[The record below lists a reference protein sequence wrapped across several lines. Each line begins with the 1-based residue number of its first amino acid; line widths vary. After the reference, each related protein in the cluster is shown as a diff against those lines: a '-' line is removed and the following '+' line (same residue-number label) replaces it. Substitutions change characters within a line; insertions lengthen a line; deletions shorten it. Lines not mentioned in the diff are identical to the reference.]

1 MSGYAGFPGHVVR
14 EKVGHP
20 IVDAD
25 AHIVECPFVLDDYLR
40 DVGGPR
46 MAEAFR
52 KRPPAGFQTKWI
64 WWGAPSGEHTA
75 DRAMAM
81 LPKYFASRMD
91 ECGIDFAHMLT
102 TYGISGLYI
111 KDDELR
117 VAFCRATNKMYADMF
132 RDVRDKV
139 RPVAIVPTYSPAEAI
154 RELEYAVLELGH
166 KAVMIGTEL
175 RLPWQEVEREAPQL
189 AGFAPHWQ
197 SIAYDAPHDYDPF
210 WQRCVELGIAPICH
224 TGGRGIGYRA
234 SPTNYM
240 FNHIGDFATG
250 SEFFCRSLFFGGVT
264 KRFPTLNFAF
274 LEGGVAWAMT
284 LLNDIVEHWEK
295 RNLESLERD
304 LDPAKLDVALLAQLF
319 DTFGDAH
326 LTGARIAAEPHGGIS
341 APGRPP
347 LFDEFAQSG
356 MTEVSDLKRLF
367 CDNFYFGC
375 EADDRTLS
383 VAFNRRLNPAGGT
396 LKPMFGSDIGH
407 WDVMDAASILSEAY
421 SLVEGE
427 LITPADFRELTLSN
441 PMSLHLRNNPAY
453 FAGTA
458 VETAANEWCKRNAA
472 APAPARI

>member
-25 AHIVECPFVLDDYLR
+25 AHVVECLFVLDEYIREIGGLR
-40 DVGGPR
+40 
-46 MAEAFR
+46 MLEKWQ
-52 KRPPAGFQTKWI
+52 KRPPAGFRTKWI
-64 WWGAPSGEHTA
+64 WWGAPSAEHTA

-102 TYGISGLYI
+102 TYGISNLYI
-111 KDDELR
+111 KDEELR
-117 VAFCRATNKMYADMF
+117 VVYARATNAMYADMF
-132 RDVRDKV
+132 RDVRHKV
-139 RPVAIVPTYSPAEAI
+139 RPVALVPTYSPAEAI

-175 RLPWQEVEREAPQL
+175 RLPWAEVERD
-189 AGFAPHWQ
+189 APHLANYAPNWQ

-210 WQRCVELGIAPICH
+210 WKRCVELGVAPICH
-224 TGGRGIGYRA
+224 TGGRGIGYRR
-234 SPTNYM
+234 SPSNYM

-274 LEGGVAWAMT
+274 LEGGVSWAVT

-295 RNLESLERD
+295 RNFEVLQRD
-304 LDPAKLDVALLAQLF
+304 LDPAKLDVALLTDLF
-319 DTFGDAH
+319 ERFGDAR
-326 LTGARIAAEPHGGIS
+326 LTGAQIAAHPHGGIS
-341 APGRPP
+341 SPGMPELP
-347 LFDEFAQSG
+347 DEFAQSG
-356 MTEVSDLKRLF
+356 MREVSDLRALF

-375 EADDRTLS
+375 EADDRTVS
-383 VAFNRRLNPAGGT
+383 VAFNRKLNPAGGT

-421 SLVEGE
+421 SLVEAD
-427 LITPADFRELTLSN
+427 LVSSADFRALTLTN
-441 PMSLHLRNNPAY
+441 PMTLHLRTNPAY
-453 FAGTA
+453 FAGTT
-458 VETAANEWCKRNAA
+458 VEAAANDVLS
-472 APAPARI
+472 ARR